1 MLQILHQ
8 NDYKISSWSGGKTI
22 QLAIYPETC
31 DYADRDFLWR
41 ISSATVDLPESD
53 FTALPDYQR
62 YITPIAG
69 EMTLCHDGG
78 ARTSVPVGTI
88 HAFDGAADTHSW
100 GCCTDF
106 NLMLRKGRA
115 SGGMRRIAGSAGSEY
130 AVEVPENH
138 VALLYCV
145 QGDVQIEGTDAT
157 FSAGDSLLTDA
168 PVRLLLRA
176 DSVLMEA
183 TASR

>member
-8 NDYKISSWSGGKTI
+8 NDYKISNWSGGKTI
-22 QLAIYPETC
+22 QLAIYPEGC

-78 ARTSVPVGTI
+78 ARIPVPVGMI

-100 GCCTDF
+100 GRCTDF

-115 SGGMRRIAGSAGSEY
+115 SGGMRRIAGSAGSECR
-130 AVEVPENH
+130 VEVPENH
-138 VALLYCV
+138 IALLYCA
-145 QGDVQIEGTDAT
+145 QGEVQIEGANLT
-157 FSAGDSLLTDA
+157 FAAGDSLVTDA

-176 DSVLMEA
+176 DAVLMEA

>member
-8 NDYKISSWSGGKTI
+8 SDYRISNWSGGKTI
-22 QLAIYPETC
+22 QLAIYPADC
-31 DYADRDFLWR
+31 DYANRDFLWR
-41 ISSATVDLPESD
+41 VSSATVDLPESD

-78 ARTSVPVGTI
+78 AHIPVPIGAI

-115 SGGMRRIAGSAGSEY
+115 SGGMRRIACAAGDVCRIEI
-130 AVEVPENH
+130 PENH

-145 QGDVQIEGTDAT
+145 QGDIQISDTDSA
-157 FSAGDSLLTDA
+157 FGAGDTLFTDA
-168 PVRLLLRA
+168 PVTLQART
-176 DSVLMEA
+176 DCVLMEA

>member
-8 NDYKISSWSGGKTI
+8 SDYKISSWSGGKTI
-22 QLAIYPETC
+22 QLAIYPEGC

-78 ARTSVPVGTI
+78 ARIPVPVGTI

-100 GCCTDF
+100 GRCTDF

-115 SGGMRRIAGSAGSEY
+115 SGGMRRIAGSAGSECR
-130 AVEVPENH
+130 VEVPENH
-138 VALLYCV
+138 IALLYCA
-145 QGDVQIEGTDAT
+145 QGEVQIEGANLT
-157 FSAGDSLLTDA
+157 FAAGDSLVTDA
-168 PVRLLLRA
+168 PVRLLL
-176 DSVLMEA
+176 LMEA

>member
-1 MLQILHQ
+1 MLQMLHQ
-8 NDYKISSWSGGKTI
+8 NDYKISNWSGGKTI
-22 QLAIYPETC
+22 QLAIYPEGC

-69 EMTLCHDGG
+69 EMILCHDGG
-78 ARTSVPVGTI
+78 ARIPVPVGTI

-100 GCCTDF
+100 GRCTDF

-115 SGGMRRIAGSAGSEY
+115 SGGMRRIAGSAGSECR
-130 AVEVPENH
+130 VEVPENH
-138 VALLYCV
+138 IALLYCA
-145 QGDVQIEGTDAT
+145 QGEVQIEGANLT
-157 FSAGDSLLTDA
+157 FAAGDSLVTDA